1 MARWLLAGWL
11 ILGAAILIVAGI
23 LLQDPRPL
31 GLTTEDFLGWRVLP
45 VFGGWVVL
53 YIAPLGFVINDVIQ
67 LWNRRDLQALRQ
79 GAVIVKAGG
88 LPYLVLTFL
97 LVATVMLFS
106 AVAFLF
112 TGMCA
117 VCVVIAP
124 IVMIVGSLAVS
135 VLLVVLCLVL
145 LPTSVYGIV
154 CLVLLLRERA
164 IGVSFFV
171 VNLILHLILVPDL
184 VSTVL
189 TFRRAGAV
197 LVARRVS
204 LAEAEGKQRELY
216 LRHEALEGQAARL
229 AAERAVPE
237 QSAKLKALHD
247 RYLRA
252 SAAGNLLAAGDLARQ
267 FHERIWV
274 LSGHLDLR
282 RELRRLIIAFWKRR
296 VPPTGAVDGRLPGCA
311 GDHEAI
317 LRAITEARPGEAERA
332 MRDHLA
338 HTRLAHTEPVG

>member
-11 ILGAAILIVAGI
+11 ILGAAILVVAGI
-23 LLQDPRPL
+23 LLQDPRPI

-45 VFGGWVVL
+45 VFGGWVLL
-53 YIAPLGFVINDVIQ
+53 YIVPLGFVINDVVQ
-67 LWNRRDLQALRQ
+67 LWNRRDLKALRQ
-79 GAVIVKAGG
+79 GAVIVKVGG
-88 LPYLVLTFL
+88 IPYLVLSFL
-97 LVATVMLFS
+97 LVATVVLAS
-106 AVAFLF
+106 TVAFLF
-112 TGMCA
+112 SGMCA

-124 IVMIVGSLAVS
+124 IVMIVGSLTVS
-135 VLLVVLCLVL
+135 VLLVVLYLVL
-145 LPTSVYGIV
+145 LPTSGYGIV
-154 CLVLLLRERA
+154 CLVLLRRERA
-164 IGVSFFV
+164 IGISFFV

-197 LVARRVS
+197 LAARRVP

-216 LRHEALEGQAARL
+216 LRQEALEGQAARL
-229 AAERAVPE
+229 AAERSVPE
-237 QSAKLKALHD
+237 QSTRLRALHH

-252 SAAGNLLAAGDLARQ
+252 SAAGNLLPAGDLARR

-282 RELRRLIIAFWKRR
+282 RELRRLIISFWKQR
-296 VPPTGAVDGRLPGCA
+296 VPPTAAVDGRLPGCA

-317 LRAITEARPGEAERA
+317 LRAITERRPDDAERA

-338 HTRLAHTEPVG
+338 RTRLAHTEPIG